1 MELENQKINNEFIG
15 KDELINSIIKKLN
28 SKKLQNSIILYGSKG
43 IGKATLVFSIV
54 KKIFN
59 VNQNKLPSEILHQN
73 FYYITPIF
81 DEKKLQHKEII
92 SVDQIRELNK
102 NIQLTNLNDLPKIIL
117 IDSVD
122 LLNKNASNALLKILE
137 EPPQNV
143 YFFLISH
150 QLSSLLATIKSRCI
164 KFKIDNP
171 DLESFKKILLLKNI
185 DINDEELN
193 DLFYLTYSSPGN
205 AISFV
210 NYDFINI
217 KNEILEII
225 LNKELLNQKLIDFTS
240 NINKNSNFF
249 YIYIYIV
256 KFILINILKCQLNI
270 LEYKNLSFSNEIFE
284 ISNLIP
290 TKKILSM
297 LEYINNNE
305 TEVNIY
311 NLDKKIFIINSFSKL
326 LIN

>member
-15 KDELINSIIKKLN
+15 KNELINSIIKKLN

-143 YFFLISH
+143 
-150 QLSSLLATIKSRCI
+150 
-164 KFKIDNP
+164 
-171 DLESFKKILLLKNI
+171 
-185 DINDEELN
+185 
-193 DLFYLTYSSPGN
+193 
-205 AISFV
+205 
-210 NYDFINI
+210 
-217 KNEILEII
+217 
-225 LNKELLNQKLIDFTS
+225 
-240 NINKNSNFF
+240 
-249 YIYIYIV
+249 
-256 KFILINILKCQLNI
+256 
-270 LEYKNLSFSNEIFE
+270 
-284 ISNLIP
+284 
-290 TKKILSM
+290 
-297 LEYINNNE
+297 
-305 TEVNIY
+305 
-311 NLDKKIFIINSFSKL
+311 
-326 LIN
+326 